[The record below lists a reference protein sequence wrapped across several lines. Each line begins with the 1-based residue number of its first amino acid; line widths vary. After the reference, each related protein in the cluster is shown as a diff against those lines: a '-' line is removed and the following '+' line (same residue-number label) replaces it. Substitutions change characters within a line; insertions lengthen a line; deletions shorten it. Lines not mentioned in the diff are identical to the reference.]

1 MEESGPCELSS
12 HAVKIANPLGR
23 FGTSKMLATHQI
35 EQQSPWQDTCSD
47 IGQGWEVIRGFKVG
61 AVILVGMMAAVVM
74 RAQSKTPDLATIVQ
88 HVEQVQAAI
97 HDTTRPYQVTRQY
110 LFYEGSYKPNAD
122 SSVVA
127 NMSFDPPDTKE
138 FAIVNSSGAGRG
150 QHIVKQV
157 LQHETQMAGDWRK
170 TAITSE
176 NYDFKL
182 LGEETRNGRRCF
194 ILGLAPRRKAKELLE
209 GKAWVD
215 AADYRI
221 LQIQGEP
228 AKSPSFWI
236 KKLDVTLYF
245 SAVEGMWLQT
255 AIRAVADVR
264 MFGRNI
270 LSERDL
276 NYRVGNQSAAKRV
289 PRHPETTIATYV
301 R

>member
-1 MEESGPCELSS
+1 M
-12 HAVKIANPLGR
+12 V
-23 FGTSKMLATHQI
+23 
-35 EQQSPWQDTCSD
+35 
-47 IGQGWEVIRGFKVG
+47 RGGKFA
-61 AVILVGMMAAVVM
+61 AVILVSMMTALAVS
-74 RAQSKTPDLATIVQ
+74 AQTQKSDLATIVQ
-88 HVEQVQAAI
+88 HVEQAQAAN
-97 HDTTRPYQVTRQY
+97 HESTRPYQVTRQY
-110 LFYEGSYKPNAD
+110 LFYQGSDKPQAD
-122 SSVVA
+122 SAVVA
-127 NMSFDPPDTKE
+127 DMTFDPPDTKQFE
-138 FAIVNSSGAGRG
+138 IVNASGAGRG

-157 LQHETQMAGDWRK
+157 LQHETEMAGDWRK
-170 TAITSE
+170 AAITGE
-176 NYDFKL
+176 NYAFKL
-182 LGEETRNGRRCF
+182 LGEETLQGRRCF
-194 ILGLAPRRKAKELLE
+194 ILGLEPRRKAKELLE

-245 SAVEGMWLQT
+245 SEVEGMWLQT

-276 NYRVGNQSAAKRV
+276 NYRVGAQSAAKRA